1 MKNLLTDEDVEKIAN
16 KVFEKLLMKGS
27 EHGPLMHQLSAL
39 NKTADDVLMYHT
51 VGDVA
56 LIKKMRIFGPP
67 TSFQPNPNAQGAGN
81 CIIFYAYTFIP
92 KNVDYSKKY
101 PLIVFP
107 HGGVHSSFGSF
118 YTFLVRELIAQ
129 GYLIIAPE
137 YRGSTGY
144 GKQLYELIDYG
155 GLENEDTL
163 ASRDWMVENNDL
175 VDPDKIGIMGWS
187 HGGLHTLMNIFK
199 YPKKYQVAQ
208 ASVPVADLIARMG
221 YKTQN
226 YRDLYEAE
234 YHIGESAYENV
245 AEYRK
250 RSPAWN
256 VPEYDPEIHP
266 PLLIHTAINDQDVNV
281 FEVEHLIK
289 SLKEK
294 MWDFQYRIYPK
305 SPGGHFFSRL
315 DTKFSKGV
323 RGEIYEFLAKYLDPP
338 NGNPLEEFIDTP
350 NPLK

>member
-1 MKNLLTDEDVEKIAN
+1 MKMLSDEEIEKIAK
-16 KVFEKLLMKGS
+16 KVYEKLLMKGS
-27 EHGPLMHQLSAL
+27 EYGPLMHQLSQI
-39 NKTADDVLMYHT
+39 NKTADDALMHHT
-51 VGDVA
+51 VGDCA
-56 LIKKMRIFGPP
+56 IINKIRIYGPP
-67 TSFQPNPNAQGAGN
+67 SKYQPNPNAQGAGN
-81 CIIFYAYTFIP
+81 SVIFYAYTFVP
-92 KNVDYSKKY
+92 KNVTHEEKY

-107 HGGVHSSFGSF
+107 HGGVHSNFGTF
-118 YTFLVRELIAQ
+118 YTFLIRELMAQ

-155 GLENEDTL
+155 GLENQDTV
-163 ASRDWMVENNDL
+163 ACRDWMVENNDL
-175 VDPDKIGIMGWS
+175 VDPKRIGIMGWS
-187 HGGLHTLMNIFK
+187 HGGLHTLMNIFE
-199 YPKKYQVAQ
+199 YPEKYQVAQ

-234 YHIGESAYENV
+234 YHIGESAYDNV
-245 AEYRK
+245 AEYKR

-256 VPEYDPEIHP
+256 VPEYVSGKYP
-266 PLLIHTAINDQDVNV
+266 PLLIHSTVNDQDVNV

-294 MWDFQYRIYPK
+294 GWNFEYKIYPK

-323 RGEIYEFLAKYLDPP
+323 RGEIYDFLAKQLNPP
-338 NGNPLEEFIDTP
+338 YRNPLEEFIDTP
-350 NPLK
+350 HPLG

>member
-1 MKNLLTDEDVEKIAN
+1 MLSDDDIEKIAN
-16 KVFEKLLMKGS
+16 RVFEKLLMKGS
-27 EHGPLMHQLSAL
+27 EHGPLMHQLSL
-39 NKTADDVLMYHT
+39 INKTADDVLMHHT
-51 VGDVA
+51 VGDFA
-56 LIKKMRIFGPP
+56 IINKIKIYGPP
-67 TSFQPNPNAQGAGN
+67 SRYQPNPNAQGAGN
-81 CIIFYAYTFIP
+81 YVIFYAYTFVP
-92 KNVDYSKKY
+92 KNVCHEEKY

-107 HGGVHSSFGSF
+107 HGGVHSNFGTF
-118 YTFLVRELIAQ
+118 YTFLIRELIAQ

-155 GLENEDTL
+155 GLENQDTV
-163 ASRDWMVENNDL
+163 ACRDWMVENNRM
-175 VDPDKIGIMGWS
+175 VDPNRIGIMGWS
-187 HGGLHTLMNIFK
+187 HGGLHALMNVFE
-199 YPKKYQVAQ
+199 YPERYQVAQ

-226 YRDLYEAE
+226 YRDLYEAK
-234 YHIGESAYENV
+234 YHIGESAYDNV
-245 AEYRK
+245 AEYKR

-256 VPEYDPEIHP
+256 VPEYVSGKYP
-266 PLLIHTAINDQDVNV
+266 PLLIHSAVNDQDVNV

-294 MWDFQYRIYPK
+294 NWDFEYKIFPK

-323 RGEIYEFLAKYLDPP
+323 RGEIYNFLAKYLDPP
-338 NGNPLEEFIDTP
+338 SGNPLEEFIGSP
-350 NPLK
+350 NPLE